1 MSTLDLVIECVT
13 AALVALTAMF
23 NARGRDKLNKA
34 NDWNA
39 AVAAETLHKTT
50 QVETQVTPGNGPG
63 TMVHLIETA
72 AATIAGQ
79 DATNPPPSGA
89 RATGSKA

>member
-34 NDWNA
+34 NDWTA
-39 AVAAETLHKTT
+39 AVSAQIAK
-50 QVETQVTPGNGPG
+50 QVTPGNGPG
-63 TMVHLIETA
+63 TLAHLIETSDLRDQA
-72 AATIAGQ
+72 Q